1 MALVPCPEC
10 HKEVSTEA
18 RACPQCA
25 FPSPG
30 KHALEEERA
39 AGLPTCPQC
48 HGLVSLDAHTCPY
61 CRVSLAGGQAQQEDN
76 GESIQETLVC
86 PHCRASYIHTRKVP
100 QPVQPVKATAKSP
113 GMIPSVTPGKKLP
126 TKGPRD
132 SHMEPLRKT
141 TALLGPRRPSA
152 LWQDPSGFQKVAPPR
167 YPRSKKNSILIG
179 LILLVIVTISVVF
192 GAIWQLNGLNPLE
205 TILSWRM

>member
-25 FPSPG
+25 FPYPG

-39 AGLPTCPQC
+39 SGLHTCPQC
-48 HGLVSLDAHTCPY
+48 HGLVSPDARTCPY
-61 CRVSLAGGQAQQEDN
+61 CRVSLAGGLSQQEDN

-100 QPVQPVKATAKSP
+100 KPVQPETTSP
-113 GMIPSVTPGKKLP
+113 GKIPSVTPGKRLA
-126 TKGPRD
+126 TKASPD
-132 SHMEPLRKT
+132 NYVEPLRKT

-152 LWQDPSGFQKVAPPR
+152 LWQDPSGSQKVPPPR

>member
-1 MALVPCPEC
+1 MALIPCPEC

-39 AGLPTCPQC
+39 SGLHTCPKC
-48 HGLVSLDAHTCPY
+48 HGLVSPDARTCPY
-61 CRVSLAGGQAQQEDN
+61 CRISLVEGLPQQEDN
-76 GESIQETLVC
+76 GESIQEKLVC
-86 PHCRASYIHTRKVP
+86 PHCRASYIHTRKIS
-100 QPVQPVKATAKSP
+100 QPMEAMTTSP
-113 GMIPSVTPGKKLP
+113 GKTPSATPGKRLA
-126 TKGPRD
+126 TKAPRD
-132 SHMEPLRKT
+132 SHVEPLRKS

-152 LWQDPSGFQKVAPPR
+152 LWQDSSGSQKVPPPR
-167 YPRSKKNSILIG
+167 YPRSKKNSILIA
-179 LILLVIVTISVVF
+179 LILLVIVTISVIF
-192 GAIWQLNGLNPLE
+192 GAMWQLNGLNPLE

>member
-30 KHALEEERA
+30 KHALEEERTS
-39 AGLPTCPQC
+39 GLHTCPQC
-48 HGLVSLDAHTCPY
+48 HGLVSPDAHTCPY
-61 CRVSLAGGQAQQEDN
+61 CRVTLAGGQVQQGEN

-86 PHCRASYIHTRKVP
+86 PHCRASYIHTRKVSY
-100 QPVQPVKATAKSP
+100 PVKADTKSP
-113 GMIPSVTPGKKLP
+113 AMTPSVTPGKRLA
-126 TKGPRD
+126 TKGSRD
-132 SHMEPLRKT
+132 SHVEPLHKT
-141 TALLGPRRPSA
+141 PAPLGPRRPSA
-152 LWQDPSGFQKVAPPR
+152 LWQDPSGYQKVAPPR
-167 YPRSKKNSILIG
+167 FPRSKKNSILIG
-179 LILLVIVTISVVF
+179 LILLVIVTLSVAF

>member
-48 HGLVSLDAHTCPY
+48 HGLVSPGAPTCPY
-61 CRVSLAGGQAQQEDN
+61 CQVSLTGGQPQQEDN

-86 PHCRASYIHTRKVP
+86 PHCRASYIHTRKVL
-100 QPVQPVKATAKSP
+100 QSVKAGAKSP
-113 GMIPSVTPGKKLP
+113 AIAPSVTPGKRLA
-126 TKGPRD
+126 TKGSRD
-132 SHMEPLRKT
+132 SYIEPLRKT

-152 LWQDPSGFQKVAPPR
+152 LWQDPSGTQKVAPPR
-167 YPRSKKNSILIG
+167 FPRSKRNSILIG
-179 LILLVIVTISVVF
+179 LILLVIVTISVLF

-205 TILSWRM
+205 TIFSWRM

>member
-39 AGLPTCPQC
+39 AGLHTCPEC
-48 HGLVSLDAHTCPY
+48 HGLISPDAHTCPY
-61 CRVSLAGGQAQQEDN
+61 CRVSLTGGPAQQEDD
-76 GESIQETLVC
+76 GESTQETLVC
-86 PHCRASYIHTRKVP
+86 PHCRASYIHTRKIA
-100 QPVQPVKATAKSP
+100 QLVKTDAKSP
-113 GMIPSVTPGKKLP
+113 GTTPSVTPGKRLA

-132 SHMEPLRKT
+132 SHVEPLRKT
-141 TALLGPRRPSA
+141 SALLGPRRPSV
-152 LWQDPSGFQKVAPPR
+152 LWQDPSVPPKVAPPR
-167 YPRSKKNSILIG
+167 YPRSKNKSILIG
-179 LILLVIVTISVVF
+179 LILLGIVAISVAF
-192 GAIWQLNGLNPLE
+192 GAIWQLDGLNPLE
-205 TILSWRM
+205 AILSWRM

>member
-39 AGLPTCPQC
+39 SGLHTCPQC
-48 HGLVSLDAHTCPY
+48 HGLVSPDARTCPY
-61 CRVSLAGGQAQQEDN
+61 CRVSLAGGHPQQEDN

-100 QPVQPVKATAKSP
+100 QPVKPETTPPVK
-113 GMIPSVTPGKKLP
+113 IPSVAPVKRVAP
-126 TKGPRD
+126 KGSPA
-132 SHMEPLRKT
+132 SHAEPLRKT

-152 LWQDPSGFQKVAPPR
+152 LWQDPSGSQKVHPPR

-192 GAIWQLNGLNPLE
+192 GAMWQLNGLNPLE

>member
-25 FPSPG
+25 FPYPG

-39 AGLPTCPQC
+39 SGLHTCPQC
-48 HGLVSLDAHTCPY
+48 HGLVSPDARTCPY
-61 CRVSLAGGQAQQEDN
+61 CRVSLAGGLPQQEDN

-100 QPVQPVKATAKSP
+100 KPVQPETTSP
-113 GMIPSVTPGKKLP
+113 GKIPSVAPVKKVA
-126 TKGPRD
+126 TKGSRT
-132 SHMEPLRKT
+132 SHVEPLGKT

-152 LWQDPSGFQKVAPPR
+152 LWQDPSGSQKVPPPR

>member
-18 RACPQCA
+18 QACPQCA

-39 AGLPTCPQC
+39 SGLHTCPQR
-48 HGLVSLDAHTCPY
+48 HGLVSPDARTCPY
-61 CRVSLAGGQAQQEDN
+61 CRVSLAGGHPQQEDN

-86 PHCRASYIHTRKVP
+86 PHCLASYIHTRKVP
-100 QPVQPVKATAKSP
+100 PQPVKPETTPPVK
-113 GMIPSVTPGKKLP
+113 IPSVAPMKRVAP
-126 TKGPRD
+126 KGSPA
-132 SHMEPLRKT
+132 SHAEPLRKT

-152 LWQDPSGFQKVAPPR
+152 LWQDPSGSQKVHPPR

-192 GAIWQLNGLNPLE
+192 GAMWQLNGLNPLE

>member
-39 AGLPTCPQC
+39 AGLHTCPQC
-48 HGLVSLDAHTCPY
+48 HGLVSPDAPACPY
-61 CRVSLAGGQAQQEDN
+61 CRVALTGGQVQQEDN

-100 QPVQPVKATAKSP
+100 TSVKTDDKSQAKTPSFTPRKPVAPKD
-113 GMIPSVTPGKKLP
+113 
-126 TKGPRD
+126 PRERQV
-132 SHMEPLRKT
+132 EPLRKT

-152 LWQDPSGFQKVAPPR
+152 LWQDPSGSQKVAPPR
-167 YPRSKKNSILIG
+167 FPRSKRNSILIG
-179 LILLVIVTISVVF
+179 LILLVIVTLSVVF

>member
-39 AGLPTCPQC
+39 AGLHTCPQC
-48 HGLVSLDAHTCPY
+48 HGLVSPDAPTCPY
-61 CRVSLAGGQAQQEDN
+61 CRVSLTGGQAQQEDN

-86 PHCRASYIHTRKVP
+86 PHCRASYIHTRKIP
-100 QPVQPVKATAKSP
+100 QPVKAGIKSP
-113 GMIPSVTPGKKLP
+113 ALTPSVTPGKRLA
-126 TKGPRD
+126 TKIPRD
-132 SHMEPLRKT
+132 SHVEPLRKT

-152 LWQDPSGFQKVAPPR
+152 LWQDSSGSQKVAPPR
-167 YPRSKKNSILIG
+167 YPRNKRNSILIG
-179 LILLVIVTISVVF
+179 LILLVIVTLSVVF
-192 GAIWQLNGLNPLE
+192 GAIWQLNGLSPLE
-205 TILSWRM
+205 TIFSWGM

>member
-39 AGLPTCPQC
+39 SGLHTCPQC
-48 HGLVSLDAHTCPY
+48 HGLVSPDSRTCPY
-61 CRVSLAGGQAQQEDN
+61 CRVSLAGGLPQQEDN
-76 GESIQETLVC
+76 GESFQETLVC

-100 QPVQPVKATAKSP
+100 QPPVKSETTSP
-113 GMIPSVTPGKKLP
+113 GTIPPVTSGKRVA
-126 TKGPRD
+126 TKASRD
-132 SHMEPLRKT
+132 NYVEPLRKT

-152 LWQDPSGFQKVAPPR
+152 LWQDPSGSPKVPPPR

>member
-48 HGLVSLDAHTCPY
+48 HGLVSPDAPTCPY
-61 CRVSLAGGQAQQEDN
+61 CRVSLKEGRAQQEDN

-86 PHCRASYIHTRKVP
+86 PHCRAPYIHTRKVP
-100 QPVQPVKATAKSP
+100 QSVRADAKP
-113 GMIPSVTPGKKLP
+113 PALTPSVTPGKRLAP
-126 TKGPRD
+126 KGPRD
-132 SHMEPLRKT
+132 SHVESLRKT
-141 TALLGPRRPSA
+141 TALLGPRRPSV
-152 LWQDPSGFQKVAPPR
+152 LWQDPSGSQKVAPPR
-167 YPRSKKNSILIG
+167 FPRSKRNSILIG
-179 LILLVIVTISVVF
+179 LILLAIVTISVVF

-205 TILSWRM
+205 TIFSWGM

>member
-39 AGLPTCPQC
+39 SGLHTCPQC
-48 HGLVSLDAHTCPY
+48 HGLVSPDARTCPY
-61 CRVSLAGGQAQQEDN
+61 CRVSLAGGHPQQEDN

-100 QPVQPVKATAKSP
+100 QPVKPAGKIPSIAPVKRVAP
-113 GMIPSVTPGKKLP
+113 
-126 TKGPRD
+126 KGSRA
-132 SHMEPLRKT
+132 SQVEPLRKT

-152 LWQDPSGFQKVAPPR
+152 LWQDPSGAQKVPPPR

>member
-39 AGLPTCPQC
+39 SGLHTCPQC
-48 HGLVSLDAHTCPY
+48 HGLVSPDARTCPY
-61 CRVSLAGGQAQQEDN
+61 CRVSLAGGHPQQEDN

-86 PHCRASYIHTRKVP
+86 PHCLASYIHTRKVP
-100 QPVQPVKATAKSP
+100 PQPVKPETTPPVK
-113 GMIPSVTPGKKLP
+113 IPSVAPMKRVAP
-126 TKGPRD
+126 KGSPA
-132 SHMEPLRKT
+132 SHAEPLRKT

-152 LWQDPSGFQKVAPPR
+152 LWQDPSGSQKVHPPR

-192 GAIWQLNGLNPLE
+192 GAMWQLNGLNPLE